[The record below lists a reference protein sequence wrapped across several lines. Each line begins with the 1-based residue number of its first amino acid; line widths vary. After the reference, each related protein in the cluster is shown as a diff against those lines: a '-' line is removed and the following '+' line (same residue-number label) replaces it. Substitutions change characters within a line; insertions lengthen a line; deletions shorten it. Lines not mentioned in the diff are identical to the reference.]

1 MERRQKNQTERNG
14 ILLILAAAILWGTT
28 GTSQALAPSGV
39 NPVALGTL
47 RLVIGA
53 CAMIVVAVM
62 KSSFKGSR
70 SWSLPSIAFS
80 AIFIASYQ
88 LTFFAA
94 VSMTG
99 VAVGTM
105 IAIGS
110 SPVAA
115 GLLGF
120 FVRGERLGRRW
131 MAATLLAVIGCILLA
146 AGGGT
151 LSVNFPGIFLALL
164 AGFSYAA
171 YTVSIKGL
179 LDNNCPDAVVAV
191 VFSVAALLMAPLLLF
206 YDCGWILS
214 ARGAAVALHLGLFAT
229 AGAYWLFVRGLKTVK
244 VGTAATLSLGE
255 PLTAALLGVLLL
267 GEKLGVWQTGG
278 IILLFSGITILT
290 VGAGRSRTE

>member
-1 MERRQKNQTERNG
+1 M
-14 ILLILAAAILWGTT
+14 LLILAAALLWGTT
-28 GTSQALAPSGV
+28 GTSQALAPPGV
-39 NPVALGTL
+39 NSVALGTF
-47 RLVIGA
+47 RLIVGA
-53 CAMIVVAVM
+53 LALCAIALFKKSFSSSRRWSPFPVA
-62 KSSFKGSR
+62 
-70 SWSLPSIAFS
+70 LS

-120 FVRGERLGRRW
+120 WIRGERLGRRW
-131 MAATLLAVIGCILLA
+131 MAATLLAVAGCILLA
-146 AGGGT
+146 AGGGS
-151 LSVNFPGIFLALL
+151 LSAEPSGIILALF

-179 LDNNCPDAVVAV
+179 LDTNNPDAVLAV
-191 VFSVAALLMAPLLLF
+191 VFSAAALLMAPLLLF
-206 YDCGWILS
+206 YDCSWILS
-214 ARGAAVALHLGLFAT
+214 LRGAAVTLHLGLFAT

-255 PLTAALLGVLLL
+255 PLTASLLGVLLL
-267 GEKLGVWQTGG
+267 GEKLGLWQTCG

-290 VGAGRSRTE
+290 VGSGRSRAE